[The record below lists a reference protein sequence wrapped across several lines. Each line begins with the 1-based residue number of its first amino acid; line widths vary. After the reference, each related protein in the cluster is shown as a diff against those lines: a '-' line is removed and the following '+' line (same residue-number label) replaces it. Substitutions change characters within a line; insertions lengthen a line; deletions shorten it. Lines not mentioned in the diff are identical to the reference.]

1 VKLTKN
7 DSDVFVPD
15 GSSVEIALARTT
27 HLAIGA
33 HQDDLEFM
41 SLHGI
46 LECFDSEDRWY
57 TGVTVTDGSGSPR
70 TGPYADYSG
79 EEMCRERVA
88 EQRKA
93 ALLGRYGCQIQLMF
107 QSSELKDGRNLGP
120 IDDLRSIIGLAR
132 PQIVYLHNPA
142 DKHDTHVA
150 CCLRSIEALRT
161 LPKGARPEKV
171 YGCEVWRDLD
181 WMTDADKV
189 VLPLIDPD
197 GLGIALAGVFESQIA
212 GGKRYDLAIQG
223 RWLVN
228 ATFHESHEVDRHSAA
243 SFVMDLTPLLDEP
256 ALDVG
261 HFTLAL
267 MRRTENDISDRIARM
282 NRAGELSS

>member
-1 VKLTKN
+1 MKLTKS
-7 DSDVFVPD
+7 DADVFIPD
-15 GSSVEIALARTT
+15 GSAVEAALAKTT

-46 LECFDSEDRWY
+46 LECFHDEARWY

-79 EEMCRERVA
+79 EEMCEVRIA
-88 EQRKA
+88 EQREA
-93 ALLGRYGCQIQLMF
+93 AVVGGYGCQIQLMW
-107 QSSELKDGRNLGP
+107 SSAELKDGANSATVA
-120 IDDLRSIIGLAR
+120 DLQTVLELAC
-132 PQIVYLHNPA
+132 PEVVYLHNPA

-150 CCLRSIEALRT
+150 CCLRSIAALRT
-161 LPKGARPEKV
+161 LPVEKRPAKV

-189 VLPLIDPD
+189 ALPLHDPD

-223 RWLVN
+223 RWLAN
-228 ATFHESHEVDRHSAA
+228 ATFHESHEFDSHSAL
-243 SFVMDLTPLLDEP
+243 SFTMDLTPLIDDP
-256 ALDVG
+256 TLDVG
-261 HFTLAL
+261 EFAISLL
-267 MRRTENDISDRIARM
+267 RRTGDDISDRIARM
-282 NRAGELSS
+282 NR

>member
-1 VKLTKN
+1 VNLTKT
-7 DSDVFVPD
+7 DADIFVPD
-15 GSSVEIALARTT
+15 GAAVEAALARTT

-46 LECFDSEDRWY
+46 LECFDREDRWY

-70 TGPYADYSG
+70 TGPFADYSG
-79 EEMCRERVA
+79 EEMSRIRVA

-107 QSSELKDGRNLGP
+107 QSSELKDGGNTDP
-120 IDDLRSIIGLAR
+120 IDDLRSIVEFAS

-150 CCLRSIEALRT
+150 CCLRSIEALRK
-161 LPKGARPEKV
+161 LPAEKRPAKL

-197 GLGIALAGVFESQIA
+197 GLGIALADVFESQIA
-212 GGKRYDLAIQG
+212 GGKRYDLAIRG
-223 RWLVN
+223 RWLAN

-243 SFVMDLTPLLDEP
+243 SFVMDLTPLLDDP
-256 ALDVG
+256 ALDLG
-261 HFTLAL
+261 EFTLSL

-282 NRAGELSS
+282 NR